1 MFPGV
6 IAHTVGESTDQ
17 FIVFPIGLLSMAEY
31 VTRNGYRASIDNLGE
46 RMIESKE
53 FDPESYLAKIE
64 ARKQGYSV
72 IEAINEQTHEP
83 ELRVRIGE

>member
-1 MFPGV
+1 MDSDIVFLHPPAVYDFRKRIMFPGV

-31 VTRNGYRASIDNLGE
+31 ATRNGYRASIDNLGE

-53 FDPESYLAKIE
+53 FDPESYLAKINPT
-64 ARKQGYSV
+64 V
-72 IEAINEQTHEP
+72 FAI
-83 ELRVRIGE
+83 